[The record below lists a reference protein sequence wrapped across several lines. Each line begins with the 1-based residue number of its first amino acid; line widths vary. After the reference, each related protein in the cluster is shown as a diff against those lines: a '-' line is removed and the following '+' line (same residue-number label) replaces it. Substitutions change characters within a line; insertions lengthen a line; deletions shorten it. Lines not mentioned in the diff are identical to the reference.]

1 MKYYFFIITKQDID
15 AGNRTGFA
23 YALKNKSKWIDATDI
38 LSVEIN
44 TYDKALTHIVYN
56 NKVYYIHQDY
66 VNVTDKYRVYVV
78 KESTLSSE
86 IVDV

>member
-1 MKYYFFIITKQDID
+1 MKYYLFLITKKDVD
-15 AGNRTGFA
+15 AGNRTGFG
-23 YALKNKSKWIDATDI
+23 YAIKHKAEWIEATDI

-44 TYDKALTHIVYN
+44 TYDQAITHIVYN

-66 VNVTDKYRVYVV
+66 VNVTDKYRLYIA

-86 IVDV
+86 IVD

>member
-1 MKYYFFIITKQDID
+1 MRYYIFPLEAAEMK

-23 YALKNKSKWIDATDI
+23 YALKNKDRWVDASDI

-44 TYDKALTHIVYN
+44 TYDKSVTHIVYN

-66 VNVTDKYRVYVV
+66 VNISENYRVYIC
-78 KESTLSSE
+78 KESKMESE
-86 IVDV
+86 LID

>member
-1 MKYYFFIITKQDID
+1 MKYYLFIITKQDID

-44 TYDKALTHIVYN
+44 TYDRALTHIVYN